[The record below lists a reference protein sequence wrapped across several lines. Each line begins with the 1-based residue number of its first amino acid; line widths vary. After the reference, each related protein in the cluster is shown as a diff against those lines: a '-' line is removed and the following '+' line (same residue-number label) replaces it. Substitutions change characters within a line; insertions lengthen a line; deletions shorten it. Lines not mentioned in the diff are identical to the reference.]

1 MVATNNKV
9 KTPIGDGVCQGG
21 FSASAGDGNSQLDEK
36 RVLVR
41 IDLTEENRHLLGR
54 SNCMTPHARESALF
68 VFVESEL
75 A

>member
-9 KTPIGDGVCQGG
+9 KTPIGDRVCQGG
-21 FSASAGDGNSQLDEK
+21 FSAGDGNSQLAEK